1 MVASTTT
8 STGLEPGSARL
19 VSRTG
24 CALSHDGI
32 VHTCTIAQIDLAVCL
47 TLCVYMCVCMCV
59 CISIAHT
66 HTRTRKHI
74 EVLMYST
81 NMCIAGEDQW
91 GKYIMVIL
99 STILTFCLPGCVCMS
114 TRSLHTRTH
123 TDAHTY
129 THMHMRTQ
137 THAHTH
143 IHTRTYTHTR
153 THTHTHTR
161 TQCTH
166 THIHTHTYMYTY
178 TVSDWRRL

>member
-1 MVASTTT
+1 M
-8 STGLEPGSARL
+8 
-19 VSRTG
+19 
-24 CALSHDGI
+24 SHI
-32 VHTCTIAQIDLAVCL
+32 VCVCV
-47 TLCVYMCVCMCV
+47 CVYMCV

-81 NMCIAGEDQW
+81 NMCIAGEDKW

-153 THTHTHTR
+153 THTHTHAA
-161 TQCTH
+161 H
-166 THIHTHTYMYTY
+166 TKHS
-178 TVSDWRRL
+178 VCFNVRRGAEQTGGSAVCPAPR